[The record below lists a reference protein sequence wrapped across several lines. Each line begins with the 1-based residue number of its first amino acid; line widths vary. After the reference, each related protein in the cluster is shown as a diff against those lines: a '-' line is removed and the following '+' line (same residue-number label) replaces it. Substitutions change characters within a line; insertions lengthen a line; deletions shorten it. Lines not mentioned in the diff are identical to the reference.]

1 MYVVNITLSDG
12 NGGSFSTNI
21 TLDIQNAPNRNPDFA
36 TDLPTS
42 LTIVK
47 TNEPTPW
54 SYSLPATSD
63 LDTNDVVTVSANI
76 PAPAQSF
83 LTFDSTLNNIQI
95 SELQDESNTAIPIGT
110 YVIGITLDDGNGGS
124 ASFSMTLDIEE
135 APNRIPE
142 FATALLTN

>member
-36 TDLPTS
+36 TALPTS

-76 PAPAQSF
+76 PVSAQGF
-83 LTFDSTLNNIQI
+83 LTFD
-95 SELQDESNTAIPIGT
+95 NTFNK
-110 YVIGITLDDGNGGS
+110 L
-124 ASFSMTLDIEE
+124 
-135 APNRIPE
+135 
-142 FATALLTN
+142 